1 MAAAPQVEGGCEE
14 MAPAPQVEH
23 FCGGKTLRESPAAPT
38 KNPDKRIVTP
48 KQGDGGGNTLGCEQ
62 RSGPVTL
69 VLCPLRVVRGPRWP
83 LSPAMSLLGYGEVLL
98 PFMYPVPLRSA
109 QQPR

>member
-48 KQGDGGGNTLGCEQ
+48 KQGT
-62 RSGPVTL
+62 
-69 VLCPLRVVRGPRWP
+69 VVAGVVATRWGV
-83 LSPAMSLLGYGEVLL
+83 S
-98 PFMYPVPLRSA
+98 SA
-109 QQPR
+109 VAL